1 MANLIIDS
9 WKYSLCCF
17 TLNFSHAKWK
27 VKIKEIDL
35 HIDFELNV
43 FVQLISNEDY
53 VANVNSV
60 DNKIMKN
67 YKWENFR
74 LIFHPDNCPCEAN
87 NWLNKWINLMKISI
101 TLDFIFYFLL
111 LKIII
116 ELFEEYFQESIM
128 KLAIGTSK
136 MSTKLGLETKL

>member
-9 WKYSLCCF
+9 WKYLLCTF
-17 TLNFSHAKWK
+17 TLNFIHAKWK

-35 HIDFELNV
+35 HIDFKLNV

-67 YKWENFR
+67 YKWDNFR
-74 LIFHPDNCPCEAN
+74 PIFHQENQSWEEN
-87 NWLNKWINLMKISI
+87 RLNKWINIMKNSIS
-101 TLDFIFYFLL
+101 LGFYFLFSVA
-111 LKIII
+111 
-116 ELFEEYFQESIM
+116 ENYNRT
-128 KLAIGTSK
+128 A
-136 MSTKLGLETKL
+136 